1 LDAAFGIERLV
12 TSVIYRILSD
22 ASFKCEKSDRET
34 LSPDAGKRS
43 RAIIAG
49 DDPGDQQLPERPGFN
64 PHLLA
69 IAANA
74 RIRHSRD
81 RAGAA

>member
-1 LDAAFGIERLV
+1 M
-12 TSVIYRILSD
+12 TSVIHRVLREAGLD
-22 ASFKCEKSDRET
+22 CEKSDRET
-34 LSPDAGKRS
+34 FSADAGQRS

-49 DDPGDQQLPERPGFN
+49 DDPGDQQLPERRGVN

-74 RIRHSRD
+74 RIRRSRD
-81 RAGAA
+81 RADAS